1 MTARQNA
8 TGRALRRWR
17 LSHGAAACV
26 ASALLLAGCAQG
38 IPPHMKPV
46 PKEAMRLMAKKD
58 MRQSDPIF
66 IRIFKKEAEL
76 EVWKQRADGR
86 FHHFKTYPICNY
98 SGALGP
104 KLKQGD
110 RQSPEGFYTVGRG
123 QLNPNSKYHL
133 AFNLGFPNRFDKSHG
148 YTGNYLMVHGDCT
161 SAGCYAMTD
170 ALIEELYAL
179 VRDALGGGQKQFHVH
194 AFPFR
199 MTDENFQ
206 KYRNHRWAGFWAQL
220 KPGYEHFELT
230 RQVPKV
236 DVCARRYLVNA
247 KFRGGSRKLKADG
260 ACPPYTK
267 IKPELW
273 AGIGGGHDRD
283 GLTSAFET
291 VTTRGIGAQSLR
303 PRARRPERS
312 AVLGGQRG
320 E

>member
-1 MTARQNA
+1 MTATSTTA
-8 TGRALRRWR
+8 TRRDRVSRRLRV
-17 LSHGAAACV
+17 V
-26 ASALLLAGCAQG
+26 AISLVSAVLITGCAQG

-76 EVWKQRADGR
+76 EVWKQRTDGR
-86 FHHFKTYPICNY
+86 YYHFKTYPICNY

-133 AFNLGFPNRFDKSHG
+133 AFNLGFPNRFDTSHG

-179 VRDALGGGQKQFHVH
+179 VRDALGGGQEQFHVH

-247 KFRGGSRKLKADG
+247 KFRGGARKLRAKG
-260 ACPPYTK
+260 PCPPYTK
-267 IKPELW
+267 IKPQLW
-273 AGIGGGHDRD
+273 AGISGAQDRD

-291 VTTRGIGAQSLR
+291 VTTRSSAIQSLR
-303 PRARRPERS
+303 PGS
-312 AVLGGQRG
+312 AVGRSSSAGR
-320 E
+320 EE